1 MPYSMWNDTTGR
13 TFEEIIDNCLNY
25 NEWHEVEIDE
35 FDNTELQFEI
45 IKRFEDNNEIV
56 EIGGTNI
63 TFNVLEYEI
72 EKVRPREQENMI
84 RATRVQNINGFVI
97 VYSDGNVTKFIIN
110 KSYSSNTL
118 TLLRKINNYGAQ
130 LEITENKFDIESDLF
145 FWVVNKVIDF
155 PGITLGQAQNILLE
169 LVTGFKG
176 ETDDKLAEIVGS
188 GDRIINLI
196 STLTVLLEAD
206 NLSRMEIHL
215 NHNGNIYRIKLG
227 INGYIDIDEQRYV
240 GEHMY
245 LVDHLM
251 LPQVILS
258 IFLIVIP
265 DLLTTYDDE
274 ISNDEWNNTVKREF
288 LTSIGDTIQRRV
300 RDQLGL
306 IEE

>member
-245 LVDHLM
+245 LIDHLM

>member
-145 FWVVNKVIDF
+145 FWVVSKVIDF

-206 NLSRMEIHL
+206 NLSRIEIHL
-215 NHNGNIYRIKLG
+215 NHNGDTYRIKLG

-245 LVDHLM
+245 LADHLM

>member
-1 MPYSMWNDTTGR
+1 MWNDTTGR